1 MTKHISIQG
10 ACEHNLKNVSLKI
23 PRDKLTVFTGVSGS
37 GKSSLAFDT
46 IYAEGQRRFM
56 ESLSSYARQFLTQS
70 HKPQVESIDGL
81 GPTIAI
87 EQRKGSMNPRST
99 VATVTEIYDYL
110 RVLFARAGDANCPHC
125 KKPISRLSS
134 TQVVE
139 RILKKSPDK
148 FSILGPLVRGRK
160 GEHRDMLEMAVK
172 EGFARI
178 KVDGEI
184 YSNED
189 PLPELNK
196 KLKHSISIVVDR
208 FKAKGIDRSRLASS
222 VEVALKLGKGL
233 LIIDDGEHEQLM
245 STNFSCLD
253 CDFSFGEIEP
263 RNFSFNSPFGA
274 CSQCHGLGTEME
286 IDMDLLIPNP
296 DLSLDEGALAK
307 PMQLSH
313 FMWLRFPSQID
324 AALSKLKISRET
336 PVSKWTK
343 DQKSGIFHGFHT
355 IKAKGDFE
363 GIISELEHKFHSSD
377 SESTKSRIHAFMSAK
392 PCRKCKGSRLRT
404 EMQSITIGGKGI
416 QAFTEQTIGQA
427 LEFVSDVQLG
437 KEEMTIAKE
446 PLKEIKERLTFMAE
460 VGLHYLNLN
469 RTSGTLSGGE
479 AQRIRL
485 ASQIGSKL
493 LGVIYVLDE
502 PSIGLHQRD
511 NQKLIESLVNLKNLG
526 NTVIVVEHDE
536 DTIRMADFLVDVG
549 PKAGEH
555 GGCVVASGT
564 PKQVAKGK
572 SLTADYLSGRK
583 SIEVPSQR
591 RSGNKKHLTLRGA
604 SGNNLKN
611 VNLKLPLGCMVA
623 ITGVSGSGKSTL
635 INRTLYPALLKEMS
649 RSSVRPEAFKSLKG
663 TENIDKVIDIDQSPI
678 GKTTRSNP
686 GTYVKVLD
694 PIRSL
699 YTSLPLAKARGY
711 KPGRFSFN
719 VKGGRCEACEGQGV
733 KVIEMHFLADV
744 EVTCEV
750 CQGKRFNP
758 ETLEVLYRG
767 KSINDVLNMTI
778 EEASH
783 IFRDHPKIIAGLSTL
798 MDVGLGYIRIGQSST
813 TLSGG
818 ESQRVKLAAEL
829 SKRSTG
835 KTLYILDEPTTGLHF
850 EDIRHLLEVL
860 NRLVKT
866 GNTVV
871 VIEHNLDVIKTVDH
885 IIDLGPEGGDAGG
898 QIIAEGSPEKVANSK
913 VSHTGRFLKEILSRT
928 TSSL

>member
-1 MTKHISIQG
+1 MIKNISIQG
-10 ACEHNLKNVSLKI
+10 ACEHNLKNVSLEI

-70 HKPQVESIDGL
+70 HKPLVESIEGL

-110 RVLFARAGDANCPHC
+110 RVLYARAGEAHCPHC
-125 KKPISRLSS
+125 QKAITRLSS

-139 RILKKSPDK
+139 RILKMTLTR
-148 FSILGPLVRGRK
+148 FSVMGPLIRGRK
-160 GEHRDMLEMAVK
+160 GEHRDILEMAGK
-172 EGFARI
+172 EGFPRI
-178 KVDGEI
+178 KIDGEMHL
-184 YSNED
+184 SDE
-189 PLPELNK
+189 PLPTLNK
-196 KLKHSISIVVDR
+196 NTKHSISIVVDR
-208 FKAKGIDRSRLASS
+208 FKMDGIERSRLASS
-222 VEVALKLGKGL
+222 VEIALKLGKGL
-233 LIIDDGEHEQLM
+233 LIVDDGEQETLM

-274 CSQCHGLGTEME
+274 CQQCHGLGTEMD
-286 IDMDLLIPNP
+286 IDPDVMIPNP
-296 DLSLDEGALAK
+296 DLSLDEGAMAK
-307 PMQLSH
+307 AMQLSH
-313 FMWLRFPSQID
+313 FMWLRFPSKID
-324 AALSKLKISRET
+324 AALAKLKISRST
-336 PVSKWTK
+336 PVSEWSQQQR
-343 DQKSGIFHGFHT
+343 DAILYGFS
-355 IKAKGDFE
+355 AANLKGDFD
-363 GIISELEHKFHSSD
+363 GIITELEEKFQSAD
-377 SESTKSRIHAFMSAK
+377 SESTKSRIHALMTAK
-392 PCRKCKGSRLRT
+392 PCSNCAGSRLRM
-404 EMQSITIGGKGI
+404 EMQSITLGGKGI
-416 QAFTEQTIGQA
+416 QQFTEQTIGNA
-427 LEFVSDVQLG
+427 LEFVTNLKLG
-437 KEEMTIAKE
+437 TEEMIIAKE
-446 PLKEIKERLTFMAE
+446 PLKEIRERLTFMTE

-511 NQKLIESLVNLKNLG
+511 NQKLIDSLVNLKNLG

-536 DTIRMADFLVDVG
+536 DTIRMADYLVDVG
-549 PKAGEH
+549 PLAGEH
-555 GGCVVASGT
+555 GGHVVACGT
-564 PKQVAKGK
+564 PKQVAKGN

-583 SIEVPSQR
+583 SIAIPELR
-591 RSGNKKHLTLRGA
+591 RKGNGKKLVLKGA
-604 SGNNLKN
+604 SSNNLKH
-611 VNLKLPLGCMVA
+611 VNLNLPLGCMVA

-635 INRTLYPALLKEMS
+635 INRTLYPALLKELT
-649 RSSVRPEAFKSLKG
+649 RSSVRPGEYKSLKG
-663 TENIDKVIDIDQSPI
+663 IEHIDKVIDIDQSPI

-686 GTYVKVLD
+686 ATYVKVLD

-719 VKGGRCEACEGQGV
+719 VKGGRCEACEGQGI

-750 CQGKRFNP
+750 CQGQRFNP
-758 ETLEVLYRG
+758 ETLEVMFKG
-767 KSINDVLNMTI
+767 KNINDVLNMTV
-778 EEASH
+778 EESYE
-783 IFRDHPKIIAGLSTL
+783 IFKDHPKIVAGLSTL
-798 MDVGLGYIRIGQSST
+798 NDVGLGYIRLGQSST

-850 EDIRHLLEVL
+850 EDIRHLLMVL
-860 NRLVKT
+860 ERLVEG

-885 IIDLGPEGGDAGG
+885 VIDLGPEGGDAGG
-898 QIIAEGSPEKVANSK
+898 EIIAEGTPEKVAKNAH
-913 VSHTGRFLKEILSRT
+913 SHTGYFLKKIFSGK
-928 TSSL
+928 SS